1 MTFRPRKIPTVSLE
15 APLERRWEVMGEEE
29 AARLHAQR
37 QEEAVRFSWR
47 APRTKKRA
55 LRCFV
60 LTPIGFM
67 VLGWLFVGGNLRTAA
82 VFFGVGF
89 PLGGLT
95 FFLRPTDY
103 LSGLLYAICGVAAT
117 AIASR
122 AHPITLLMVAMLC
135 GSIGIAMGRAELDR
149 RMDLED

>member
-1 MTFRPRKIPTVSLE
+1 MSFKPRKISAVSLE

-47 APRTKKRA
+47 GPRTKKRA

-60 LTPIGFM
+60 LTPLGFM
-67 VLGWLFVGGNLRTAA
+67 VLGWCFVGGNLRTAL

-103 LSGLLYAICGVAAT
+103 LSGLLYALCGVAAT

-122 AHPITLLMVAMLC
+122 AHPLTLLMVAMLC